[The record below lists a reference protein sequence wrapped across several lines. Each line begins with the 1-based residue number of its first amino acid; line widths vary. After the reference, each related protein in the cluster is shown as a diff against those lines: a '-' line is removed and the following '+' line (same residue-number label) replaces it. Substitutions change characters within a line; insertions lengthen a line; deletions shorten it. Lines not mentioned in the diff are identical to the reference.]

1 MQKSGPETDPV
12 HDLIEKISL
21 GDDLLYDLTESTPG
35 EISEQM

>member
-1 MQKSGPETDPV
+1 MQKPGLETDPV
-12 HDLIEKISL
+12 HDLTEEMLL